1 MPPGG
6 TTAAA
11 GLSRIGA
18 QFDVLVDISVSIE
31 QRSPRLHHESPL
43 VERYRRDDLG
53 NGAPATPG
61 RRGIGNDRDCH
72 EILSGIV
79 LASLPDIPGRRAARI
94 HRLAGAPR
102 SATEADIYFAV
113 HAAPIRRPDC
123 DHLLWKG
130 AMPMF
135 RPVKR
140 TAGKTEVWIS
150 PTNRGEAVRLCSARR
165 RAGDTRR

>member
-1 MPPGG
+1 MEFRRVLFRS
-6 TTAAA
+6 
-11 GLSRIGA
+11 LSRIGA

-113 HAAPIRRPDC
+113 HAAPIRRPRSEEHPSD
-123 DHLLWKG
+123 L
-130 AMPMF
+130 
-135 RPVKR
+135 
-140 TAGKTEVWIS
+140 
-150 PTNRGEAVRLCSARR
+150 
-165 RAGDTRR
+165 